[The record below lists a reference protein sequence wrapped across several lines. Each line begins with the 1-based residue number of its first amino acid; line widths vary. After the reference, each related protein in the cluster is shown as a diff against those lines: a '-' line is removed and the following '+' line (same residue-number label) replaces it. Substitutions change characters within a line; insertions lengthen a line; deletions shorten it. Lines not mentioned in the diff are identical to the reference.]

1 MYACILN
8 LEFIDSR
15 PGGRHPQRRLKLP
28 GAARVAMAVAP
39 PEEGER
45 LWAEKAGLCMIFAT
59 FAPALEFSFLIYR
72 NTRVQRQMA
81 LQDPLAGKV
90 DGDTRTEIEGR
101 VVPLWVP

>member
-1 MYACILN
+1 
-8 LEFIDSR
+8 
-15 PGGRHPQRRLKLP
+15 
-28 GAARVAMAVAP
+28 MAVAP

-81 LQDPLAGKV
+81 LQDPLAGEV